1 MKYAREV
8 IGLLGAHP
16 GRHFRMAEIL
26 NHVARGMALSASQ
39 RNAMRI
45 GVFRVLEQLRESGQ
59 VEQQKVGATSA
70 TYAWRAPELLH
81 EARANC
87 YANCHN
93 IGGVIAP

>member
-16 GRHFRMAEIL
+16 GRHFRMRQIV
-26 NHVARGMALSASQ
+26 NHVARGMSLLPSQ
-39 RNAMRI
+39 RNAVRI
-45 GVFRVLEQLRESGQ
+45 GVFRVLEHLRESGQ
-59 VEQQKVGATSA
+59 VEQKKEGATSA

-81 EARANC
+81 GEGANC
-87 YANCHN
+87 YPNCHN